1 MGYHKIADYKITDNK
16 RGGNMKKNI
25 KMICKRLEKDLTQQQ
40 LREKSKTSLNTIV
53 LLERG
58 DIDNIRVGTLKK
70 IANALDSSV
79 RELFFSDDEK

>member
-1 MGYHKIADYKITDNK
+1 VNIRKIISDY
-16 RGGNMKKNI
+16 GGENMKKNI

-53 LLERG
+53 LLEKG
-58 DIDNIRVGTLKK
+58 IIDNIRVGTLKK

-79 RELFFSDDEK
+79 RELFFSDDEE

>member
-1 MGYHKIADYKITDNK
+1 
-16 RGGNMKKNI
+16 MKKNI

-53 LLERG
+53 LLEKG
-58 DIDNIRVGTLKK
+58 IIDNIRVGTLKK

-79 RELFFSDDEK
+79 RELFFSDDEE

>member
-1 MGYHKIADYKITDNK
+1 
-16 RGGNMKKNI
+16 
-25 KMICKRLEKDLTQQQ
+25 MICKRLEKDLTQQQ

-70 IANALDSSV
+70 IAKALDTTV
-79 RELFFSDDEK
+79 ADLFFSDEEE

>member
-1 MGYHKIADYKITDNK
+1 
-16 RGGNMKKNI
+16 MKKNI

-70 IANALDSSV
+70 IAKALDTTV
-79 RELFFSDDEK
+79 ADLFFSDEEE

>member
-1 MGYHKIADYKITDNK
+1 M
-16 RGGNMKKNI
+16 KNI

-53 LLERG
+53 LLEKG
-58 DIDNIRVGTLKK
+58 IIDNIRVGTLKK

-79 RELFFSDDEK
+79 RELFFSDDEDN